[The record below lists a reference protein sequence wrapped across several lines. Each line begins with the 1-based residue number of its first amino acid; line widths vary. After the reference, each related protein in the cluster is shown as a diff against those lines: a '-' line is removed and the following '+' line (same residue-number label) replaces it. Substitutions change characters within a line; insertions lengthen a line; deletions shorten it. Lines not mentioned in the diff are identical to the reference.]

1 MCTSGF
7 KWQCSYISKEK
18 NVQSIFTFQY
28 EEDRL
33 MKKIN
38 MKHDNKDRIIC
49 VSDFGKHRFYYQ
61 PVGTRDRLWLFDT
74 KNYSG
79 SVFAFFRKYGRC
91 LDGIGF
97 SMTVKEM
104 YEAGNNHNAK
114 ITKILDRIPGQVEYV
129 LRENEELIQMP
140 CLAVH
145 KNYQCS
151 YAVDRAA

>member
-28 EEDRL
+28 EEDRI

-104 YEAGNNHNAK
+104 YEIGNNHNAK
-114 ITKILDRIPGQVEYV
+114 IAKILDRIPGQVEYV

-140 CLAVH
+140 CRAVH

>member
-1 MCTSGF
+1 
-7 KWQCSYISKEK
+7 
-18 NVQSIFTFQY
+18 
-28 EEDRL
+28 

-104 YEAGNNHNAK
+104 YAG
-114 ITKILDRIPGQVEYV
+114 GYV
-129 LRENEELIQMP
+129 QAYAGFYQKAAVSLF
-140 CLAVH
+140 CL
-145 KNYQCS
+145 NCG
-151 YAVDRAA
+151 